1 MTIINH
7 LSSIIFAKC
16 SCSAGRICSFCIQ
29 LMVSVIAVLFGALI
43 AWQPRKTID
52 LQIAFYRPF
61 NWKIEPISM
70 EKETRTTRLMG
81 LTLVIIGI
89 VSFFLAY
96 IIH

>member
-1 MTIINH
+1 MTINH
-7 LSSIIFAKC
+7 LSSIIFVKC
-16 SCSAGRICSFCIQ
+16 SCSAGRICYFCIQ

-43 AWQPRKTID
+43 AWKPRKVID
-52 LQIAFYRPF
+52 LQTAFYRPF
-61 NWKIEPISM
+61 NWKLETISM
-70 EKETRTTRLMG
+70 KKEIRNTRLMG